1 MIGLNTL
8 LAQIGPVW
16 LTTWFTPIWIISVGA
31 IIGLLVLLAL
41 WGILAIFSRQA
52 AADVPDLVSEGPMM
66 WVLVVTILFAIFGF
80 AGFAFVHAP
89 TEIIASLPRFLST
102 GVQNPTV
109 TVPVTNVDEFY
120 EINLQYPVLGRELS
134 LLRVGTDQPIFIG
147 EATENQATEYMIEV
161 LPDPKN
167 PFEWI
172 RGKESISPIGDSA
185 VSKLM
190 VANFGGTDA
199 TVNLTI
205 GTKPIYPQS
214 WTILVAAISVIGI
227 FVVYFVQQWA
237 FPKMSAIAL
246 STCKSHLAS
255 PIFLILTVLGAF
267 TLCVFIFIPY
277 NTFGDDIKMLKDSG
291 FTLIMVLAIVHA
303 ILAASSSV
311 ADEIDGK
318 TALTVLSKPVGR
330 RQFVFGKFIGIS
342 WSVAVLFVVLGA
354 IFIVLVAY
362 KPVYDARE
370 TSKMAP
376 LWEDSYVEVVR
387 TVPGLILA
395 FLETVVLT
403 ALSVAI
409 STRLPLLPN
418 IAICFAIYTLGHLT
432 PLLVQSGVGSL
443 PPVAFMGI
451 FISAVLPV
459 LEAFNIQAAVA
470 AGREVPYNYLLW
482 ALLYCSLYSLV
493 AMLLALIL
501 FEDRDLA

>member
-1 MIGLNTL
+1 MNPLF
-8 LAQIGPVW
+8 AQMGPVW
-16 LTTWFTPIWIISVGA
+16 LTTWFTPIWIISVGVLV
-31 IIGLLVLLAL
+31 GLLVLLLL
-41 WGILAIFSRQA
+41 WIGLLVFSRRRA
-52 AADVPDLVSEGPMM
+52 AEVPEMIGEGPLL
-66 WVLVVTILFAIFGF
+66 WIVTVAILFSIFAF
-80 AGFAFVHAP
+80 AGYPFVHAP
-89 TEIIASLPRFLST
+89 TGILSSVPRFFST
-102 GVQNPTV
+102 GEQSPTI
-109 TVPVTNVDEFY
+109 TVPVTDVGELK
-120 EINLQYPVLGRELS
+120 EIALAYSISGRELS
-134 LLRVGTDQPIFIG
+134 LLRVKSDQPIFIG
-147 EATENQATEYMIEV
+147 RSLDGKTTDTLMEV
-161 LPDPKN
+161 QPDQT
-167 PFEWI
+167 FEWI
-172 RGKESISPIGDSA
+172 RGKESISPIGEDPIS
-185 VSKLM
+185 VLH

-199 TVNLTI
+199 TVDLTI
-205 GTKPIYPQS
+205 GTKPIYPQAS
-214 WTILVAAISVIGI
+214 TI
-227 FVVYFVQQWA
+227 VVSAVCVVGFFLIYFLLGWL

-246 STCKSHLAS
+246 SSCKSHLAS
-255 PIFLILTVLGAF
+255 PIFLILTAFGAF
-267 TLCVFIFIPY
+267 ALCVFVFIPY

-291 FTLIMVLAIVHA
+291 FTLIMILAIIHA
-303 ILAASSSV
+303 ILAASTSV
-311 ADEIDGK
+311 SDEIDGK

-342 WSVAVLFVVLGA
+342 WSVAVLFIVLGA
-354 IFIVLVAY
+354 IFLVLVAY

-376 LWEDSYVEVVR
+376 IWEDSYIEVVR
-387 TVPGLILA
+387 TVPGLFLA
-395 FLETVVLT
+395 FLETLVLT

-470 AGREVPYNYLLW
+470 AGREVPYDYLLW
-482 ALLYCSLYSLV
+482 AFIYCALYSFV

>member
-1 MIGLNTL
+1 MIGLNPL

-31 IIGLLVLLAL
+31 IVGLLVLLAL

-52 AADVPDLVSEGPMM
+52 AADVPDVVSEGPMM

-89 TEIIASLPRFLST
+89 TEIIASVPRFMAT
-102 GVQNPTV
+102 GVQTPTI
-109 TVPVTNVDEFY
+109 TVPVTSVDEFY
-120 EINLQYPVLGRELS
+120 EIQLQYPVLGRELS
-134 LLRVGTDQPIFIG
+134 LFQVETDQPIFIG
-147 EATENQATEYMIEV
+147 EATENQATEDMIEV
-161 LPDPKN
+161 LYSN

-172 RGKESISPIGDSA
+172 RGKESISPIGDAS

-190 VANFGGTDA
+190 VANFGGTEA
-199 TVNLTI
+199 TVKLTI

-214 WTILVAAISVIGI
+214 WTIVVSALSVIGV
-227 FVVYFVQQWA
+227 FVVYFVQQWV

-255 PIFLILTVLGAF
+255 PIFLILTVFGAF
-267 TLCVFIFIPY
+267 TLSVFIFIPY

-354 IFIVLVAY
+354 VFIVLVAY

-387 TVPGLILA
+387 TVPGLVLA

-470 AGREVPYNYLLW
+470 AGREVPYTYLLW

>member
-1 MIGLNTL
+1 MIGLNPL

-52 AADVPDLVSEGPMM
+52 AADVPDVVSEGPMM

-89 TEIIASLPRFLST
+89 TEIIASVPRFMAT
-102 GVQNPTV
+102 GVQTPTI
-109 TVPVTNVDEFY
+109 TVPVTSVDEFY
-120 EINLQYPVLGRELS
+120 EIQLQYPVLGRELS
-134 LLRVGTDQPIFIG
+134 LFQVETDQPIFIG
-147 EATENQATEYMIEV
+147 EATENQATEDMIEV
-161 LPDPKN
+161 LYSN

-172 RGKESISPIGDSA
+172 RGKESISPIGDAS

-190 VANFGGTDA
+190 VANFGGTEA
-199 TVNLTI
+199 IVKLTI

-214 WTILVAAISVIGI
+214 WTIVVSALSVIGV
-227 FVVYFVQQWA
+227 FVVYFVQQWV

-255 PIFLILTVLGAF
+255 PIFLILTVFGAF
-267 TLCVFIFIPY
+267 TLSVFIFIPY

-354 IFIVLVAY
+354 VFIVLVAY

-387 TVPGLILA
+387 TVPGLVLA

-470 AGREVPYNYLLW
+470 AGREVPYTYLLW

>member
-1 MIGLNTL
+1 LIGLNPL

-31 IIGLLVLLAL
+31 IVGLLVLLAL

-52 AADVPDLVSEGPMM
+52 AADVPDVVSEGPMM

-89 TEIIASLPRFLST
+89 TEIIASVPRFMAT
-102 GVQNPTV
+102 GVQTPTI
-109 TVPVTNVDEFY
+109 TVPVTSVDEFY
-120 EINLQYPVLGRELS
+120 EIQLQYPVLGRELS
-134 LLRVGTDQPIFIG
+134 LFQVETDQPIFIG
-147 EATENQATEYMIEV
+147 EATENQATEDMIEV
-161 LPDPKN
+161 LYSN

-172 RGKESISPIGDSA
+172 RGKESISPIGDAS

-190 VANFGGTDA
+190 VANFGGTEA
-199 TVNLTI
+199 TVKLTI

-214 WTILVAAISVIGI
+214 WTIVVSALSVIGV
-227 FVVYFVQQWA
+227 FVVYFVQQWV

-255 PIFLILTVLGAF
+255 PIFLILTVFGAF
-267 TLCVFIFIPY
+267 TLSVFIFIPY

-354 IFIVLVAY
+354 VFIVLVAY

-387 TVPGLILA
+387 TVPGLVLA

-470 AGREVPYNYLLW
+470 AGREVPYTYLLW

>member
-1 MIGLNTL
+1 MIGLNPL

-52 AADVPDLVSEGPMM
+52 AADVPDVVSEGPMM

-89 TEIIASLPRFLST
+89 TEIIASVPRFMAT
-102 GVQNPTV
+102 GVQTPTI
-109 TVPVTNVDEFY
+109 TVPVTSVDEFY
-120 EINLQYPVLGRELS
+120 EIQLQYPVLGRELS
-134 LLRVGTDQPIFIG
+134 LFQVETDQPIFIG
-147 EATENQATEYMIEV
+147 EATENQATEDMIEV
-161 LPDPKN
+161 LYSN

-172 RGKESISPIGDSA
+172 RGKESISPIGDAS

-190 VANFGGTDA
+190 VANFGGTEA
-199 TVNLTI
+199 TVKLTI

-214 WTILVAAISVIGI
+214 WTIVVSALSVIGV
-227 FVVYFVQQWA
+227 FVVYFVQQWV

-255 PIFLILTVLGAF
+255 PIFLILTVFGAF
-267 TLCVFIFIPY
+267 TLSVFIFIPY

-354 IFIVLVAY
+354 VFIVLVAY

-387 TVPGLILA
+387 TVPGLVLA

-470 AGREVPYNYLLW
+470 AGREVPYTYLLW